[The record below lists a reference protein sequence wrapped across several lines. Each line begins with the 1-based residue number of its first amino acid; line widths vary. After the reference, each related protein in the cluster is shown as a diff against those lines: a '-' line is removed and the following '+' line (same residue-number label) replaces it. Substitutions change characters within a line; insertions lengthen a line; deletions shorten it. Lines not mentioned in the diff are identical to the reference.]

1 MVIYLKHPDHGVK
14 VANLDIEA
22 EYDETLGWV
31 RFDPNKIVEEITE
44 EEVSSVNELMP
55 KRRRKAI

>member
-31 RFDPNKIVEEITE
+31 RFDPNEIVEEITE
-44 EEVSSVNELMP
+44 EEVSSVNELTP
-55 KRRRKAI
+55 KRRRKAV

>member
-22 EYDETLGWV
+22 EYDEALGWV
-31 RFDPNKIVEEITE
+31 RFDPNEIVEEITE
-44 EEVSSVNELMP
+44 EEVSSVNELTP
-55 KRRRKAI
+55 KRRRKAV